1 MRKSPAEERWP
12 SNSAQSNYP
21 WCFKRDWKYVQR
33 FAFAFSN
40 DVTCHSEERPALFS
54 DAYGQNSSGASTD
67 RRRLQGPVWAKSGR
81 NPIIGDVQLHGAT
94 PASTAEDGVY
104 STLSRSLKRGRQM
117 VDPSDVASG
126 QLQKCQRTGQ

>member
-1 MRKSPAEERWP
+1 MLLAI
-12 SNSAQSNYP
+12 
-21 WCFKRDWKYVQR
+21 
-33 FAFAFSN
+33 
-40 DVTCHSEERPALFS
+40 
-54 DAYGQNSSGASTD
+54 
-67 RRRLQGPVWAKSGR
+67 RRRGLPFSATHMGKILQGQVLTEEDSKGPVWTKSGR
-81 NPIIGDVQLHGAT
+81 NPIIGDVQLHSAT

>member
-1 MRKSPAEERWP
+1 MLLAI
-12 SNSAQSNYP
+12 
-21 WCFKRDWKYVQR
+21 
-33 FAFAFSN
+33 
-40 DVTCHSEERPALFS
+40 
-54 DAYGQNSSGASTD
+54 
-67 RRRLQGPVWAKSGR
+67 RRRGLPFSATHMGKILQGQVLTEEDFKGPVWTKSGH